1 MLKNYIKIAWIVLKR
16 KKLFTFISLFGISFT
31 LMILMA
37 ITAFFDDALGSHP
50 PLSRANR
57 ISFLNRV
64 IMTNVQPD
72 TTRTIDSIEV
82 AGMMKYDTTL
92 NIGEHTSS
100 YSISSA
106 SFSFLEKY
114 MKALPYVEN
123 YSFFSPDQS
132 FDLFINNKK
141 LVFSSIST
149 DGAYWDIF
157 DFRFLEG
164 GPFRQSAV
172 DSRSPVIVISKS
184 ARNSYFGSNVS
195 ALGQEIKLNQQ
206 VFKVI
211 GVVEDVSDTKY
222 FLHAEVYIPL
232 TFTQPGILNTPDFM
246 GGFEAAFLS
255 ERPSDR
261 QRLAAE
267 TDRLAK
273 IIPLPEP
280 EHYNTLTLKTH
291 SLVEGFAMRVFSENE
306 KEIAM
311 RWFYGVFGSL
321 LILFMLIP
329 TLNLIN
335 VNVTRILERSD
346 EIGVRKAFGARTRD
360 LLVQFVFENVLL
372 TLIGGVI
379 GFLMAIWLI
388 YIINSTKFM
397 GEVTL
402 SFNPSVFAYGLMI
415 TLFFGILSGLLPA
428 WRMSRLHV
436 IEALKQNAS

>member
-37 ITAFFDDALGSHP
+37 ITAFFDNALGSHP
-50 PLSRANR
+50 PLSKADR

-64 IMTNVQPD
+64 IMTKVLPD
-72 TTRTIDSIEV
+72 TTRIIDSTEV
-82 AGMMKYDTTL
+82 GGIMKYDTTL
-92 NIGEHTSS
+92 NIGEQTSF
-100 YSISSA
+100 YSSSSA
-106 SFSFLEKY
+106 SFSLLERY
-114 MKALPYVEN
+114 MKDLPYVEN

-149 DGAYWDIF
+149 DAAYWDIF

-164 GPFRQSAV
+164 EPYRQSAV
-172 DSRSPVIVISKS
+172 DSRSPVMVISES

-195 ALGQEIKLNQQ
+195 ALGQEIRLNQQ
-206 VFKVI
+206 AFKVV
-211 GVVEDVSDTKY
+211 GVVEDVSETQY

-232 TFTQPGILNTPDFM
+232 TFMQPAVLQSPSLM

-255 ERPSDR
+255 ARSSDR
-261 QRLAAE
+261 QRLEAE
-267 TDRLAK
+267 VDRLAK
-273 IIPLPEP
+273 VIPLPDP
-280 EHYNTLTLKTH
+280 DNFNTLSLKTH
-291 SLVEGFAMRVFSENE
+291 TLVEGFALRIFSEDD
-306 KEIAM
+306 KRIAM
-311 RWFYGVFGSL
+311 RWLYGVFGSL
-321 LILFMLIP
+321 LTLFMLIP

-360 LLVQFVFENVLL
+360 LLLQFVFENVLL

-379 GFLMAIWLI
+379 GFLMALWLI
-388 YIINSTKFM
+388 YILNSTKFM
-397 GEVTL
+397 GEVML
-402 SFNPSVFAYGLMI
+402 SFNPSVFAYGLII

-436 IEALKQNAS
+436 IDALKQNAS